1 LLLLIPRFYFD
12 DDDDDNDN
20 DDDADVDDDAD
31 ADADD
36 LCNHSDMHIDDDV
49 AHALSEV
56 LKNNTSIIN
65 VDLQCLRMIHNDDVD
80 YNAND
85 DDDDDDDD

>member
-1 LLLLIPRFYFD
+1 
-12 DDDDDNDN
+12 
-20 DDDADVDDDAD
+20 
-31 ADADD
+31 
-36 LCNHSDMHIDDDV
+36 MHIDDDV

-85 DDDDDDDD
+85 DDDDDDDDQHNDDDADDDDDE